1 MRSISSRSTPTQA
14 GFTLIELL
22 VVMAIIA
29 ALIAISVPAVM
40 KAREA
45 ANRTVC
51 TNNLRQLGIACL
63 RHQQQIGYFPTAGVD
78 DHAAPTFSAPSA
90 TNSSP
95 ISGWQQDAGWGYQ
108 ILPYLDEETV
118 WTGGAV
124 ATPTTNMTNALKTP
138 VKYFFCPTRRG
149 PATASYVNASF
160 PVETAYSTVKGS
172 AFTVFQSDYAACN
185 GSNLPGVAGNGI
197 VLSQFNG
204 VGVSRNVV
212 QIMDITDGLGHTL
225 LLGEKAAN
233 PRLGAVLNED
243 DLGYASGYSG
253 SNLNTIRFTNPTL
266 LPLRDLNIVGPTG
279 GAFGAA
285 HFSSWN
291 ALMADGS
298 VLSISYTIDQ
308 NVFSALGT
316 IKGQELIDDSLL
328 SN

>member
-1 MRSISSRSTPTQA
+1 MSLFPSRTNPSRA

-22 VVMAIIA
+22 IVMAIIA
-29 ALIAISVPAVM
+29 VLIALSLPAVM

-51 TNNLRQLGIACL
+51 TNNLRELGIACIK
-63 RHQQQIGYFPTAGVD
+63 HHQQIGYFPTAGVD
-78 DHAAPTFSAPSA
+78 DHAAPTFSTPSA

-95 ISGWQQDAGWGYQ
+95 ISGWHQDAGWGYQ
-108 ILPYLDEETV
+108 LLPYLDEENV

-124 ATPTTNMTNALKTP
+124 ATQTVNMSNALGTP
-138 VKYFFCPTRRG
+138 VKFFFCPTRRA
-149 PATASYVNASF
+149 PATASYTNASF
-160 PVETAYSTVKGS
+160 PIETAYTAVKGK

-204 VGVSRNVV
+204 TGISRNVV
-212 QIMDITDGLGHTL
+212 QITDITDGLNHTL

-233 PRLGAVLNED
+233 PRLGPILNED

-253 SNLNTIRFTNPTL
+253 ANLNTIRFTNPTL
-266 LPLRDLNIVGPTG
+266 LPIRDNNVTGATG
-279 GAFGAA
+279 GAFGSA
-285 HFSSWN
+285 HFGSWN

-298 VLSISYTIDQ
+298 VISISYTLDQ
-308 NVFSALGT
+308 TIFSALGT

-328 SN
+328 TN